1 MKREDTMIIAKM
13 RDILRGGGGDF
24 LASAALCLSLAA
36 GFAAFAAAPSLS
48 VDGVKFRQRYPW
60 NGLVDIDCMVTCSDP
75 ATNISLYVTAKDG
88 AANKSLAVR
97 SVWLESDAT
106 HTNALTVKSGAHRL
120 VWDAGKDN
128 PNFVGDAVTVEVQA
142 LLGTWLYLV
151 IDLSGGKDAA
161 SYPISY
167 LGAEPQGGWT
177 DEYKTT
183 KLVLRRINPGM
194 FTMGS
199 PSGETGR
206 FSRETQH
213 DVTISE
219 PFYMGVFEVTQ
230 KQYEL
235 VTGNKPSY
243 FSNSSCYEARPVE
256 QVSWN
261 DIRGNSSTY
270 NWPSSSDVDASTFM
284 GRLRAKTGITT
295 FDLPTEAVW
304 EYACRAG
311 TTTALN
317 SGKNLTSIADD
328 ANMNEV
334 GRYCYNFPS
343 GSTSYSSSSDL
354 TAGTAKVG
362 SYLPNAWGLYDMH
375 GNVCEWCLD
384 RYGNYPTA
392 AVTDPVG
399 PYWGNSVVLRGGD
412 WYDRAL
418 ECRSAN
424 RGWIV
429 PSNGGN
435 RRGFRLSCSAGLR

>member
-1 MKREDTMIIAKM
+1 MDMKRVMMI
-13 RDILRGGGGDF
+13 
-24 LASAALCLSLAA
+24 AALAA
-36 GFAAFAAAPSLS
+36 ILGGPRPVAAEAPTLS
-48 VDGVKFRQRYPW
+48 VENVAFRQRYPW
-60 NGLVDIDCMVTCSDP
+60 NGLVDIDCKVNCSDP
-75 ATNISLYVTAKDG
+75 ATNVSLYVSAKDT

-142 LLGTWLYLV
+142 LLGTGLYLV

-183 KLVLRRINPGM
+183 KLVLRRINPGT
-194 FTMGS
+194 FTMGC
-199 PSGETGR
+199 ETSEVGYTGY
-206 FSRETQH
+206 EAVPH
-213 DVTISE
+213 EVTISE

-235 VTGNKPSY
+235 VKGNKPSY

-270 NWPSSSDVDASTFM
+270 NWPSSSNVDAATFM
-284 GRLRAKTGITT
+284 GKLRAKTGITT

-317 SGKNLTSIADD
+317 SGKNLTGTSSNE
-328 ANMNEV
+328 NMNDV
-334 GRYCYNFPS
+334 GRYWYNFPS
-343 GSTSYSSSSDL
+343 GGTSYSSSSDL
-354 TAGTAKVG
+354 TVGTAKVG

-375 GNVCEWCLD
+375 GNVWEWTLD
-384 RYGNYPTA
+384 WCQGRSSFTSA

-399 PYWGNSVVLRGGD
+399 PASGYSRVRRGGGWSD
-412 WYDRAL
+412 GARY
-418 ECRSAN
+418 CRSAACN
-424 RGWIV
+424 GHQ
-429 PSNGGN
+429 PSY
-435 RRGFRLSCSAGLR
+435 RYSDDGFRLCCSAGLR

>member
-1 MKREDTMIIAKM
+1 MNMKRVMVI
-13 RDILRGGGGDF
+13 
-24 LASAALCLSLAA
+24 AALAAILGGPCSVTALAD
-36 GFAAFAAAPSLS
+36 APTLS
-48 VDGVKFRQRYPW
+48 VSSVAFRQRYPW
-60 NGLVDIDCMVTCSDP
+60 NGLVDIDCKVNCSDP
-75 ATNISLYVTAKDG
+75 TTNIALYVSAKDT

-106 HTNALTVKSGAHRL
+106 RTNALEVKSGTHRL

-142 LLGTWLYLV
+142 LLGTGLYLV

-183 KLVLRRINPGM
+183 KLVLRRIQPGTY
-194 FTMGS
+194 TMGC
-199 PSGETGR
+199 ETTEVGYDGWGDW
-206 FSRETQH
+206 EAVPH
-213 DVTISE
+213 EVTISQ
-219 PFYMGVFEVTQ
+219 PFYIGVFEVTQ

-235 VTGNKPSY
+235 VTGSKPSY
-243 FSNSSCYEARPVE
+243 FSNVSCYEARPVE

-261 DIRGNSSTY
+261 EIRGSSSRRKY
-270 NWPSSSDVDASTFM
+270 NWPGSSEVGPST
-284 GRLRAKTGITT
+284 
-295 FDLPTEAVW
+295 W

-317 SGKNLTSIADD
+317 SGKNLTNGGSGVDPQ
-328 ANMNEV
+328 MNEV

-354 TAGTAKVG
+354 SAGTAKVG

-375 GNVCEWCLD
+375 GNVWEWTLD
-384 RYGNYPTA
+384 WYQSRSVFTSV
-392 AVTDPVG
+392 AVSDPVG
-399 PYWGNSVVLRGGD
+399 PASGYRRVQRGGGWLND
-412 WYDRAL
+412 ARG
-418 ECRSAN
+418 CRSAT
-424 RGWIV
+424 RDGGT
-429 PSNGGN
+429 PSDGYNLD
-435 RRGFRLSCSAGLR
+435 GFRLCCSAGLR

>member
-1 MKREDTMIIAKM
+1 MGMKRTMMI
-13 RDILRGGGGDF
+13 
-24 LASAALCLSLAA
+24 AALAA
-36 GFAAFAAAPSLS
+36 ILGGPGPVAAATPTLS
-48 VDGVKFRQRYPW
+48 VENVAFRQRYPW
-60 NGLVDIDCMVTCSDP
+60 NGLVDIDCTVNCSDP
-75 ATNISLYVTAKDG
+75 ATNISLYVSAKDT

-106 HTNALTVKSGAHRL
+106 HTNALEVKSGAHRL

-142 LLGTWLYLV
+142 LLGTGLYLV

-183 KLVLRRINPGM
+183 KLVLRRIQPGTFM
-194 FTMGS
+194 MGS
-199 PSGETGR
+199 PSNETGR
-206 FSRETQH
+206 DSDETQH
-213 DVTISE
+213 EVIISQS
-219 PFYMGVFEVTQ
+219 FYIGVFEVTQ

-235 VTGNKPSY
+235 VTGSKPSY
-243 FSNSSCYEARPVE
+243 FSNSACYEARPVE

-270 NWPSSSDVDASTFM
+270 NWPGSSEVDPSTFM
-284 GRLRAKTGITT
+284 GKIRAKTGITS

-317 SGKNLTSIADD
+317 SGKNLSSSSSD

-334 GRYCYNFPS
+334 GRYWYNFPS

-354 TAGTAKVG
+354 SAGTAKVG

-375 GNVCEWCLD
+375 GNVWEWTLD
-384 RYGNYPTA
+384 WYQSNLGTSS
-392 AVTDPVG
+392 VTDPVG
-399 PYWGNSVVLRGGD
+399 PASGSDRVPRGGGWRD
-412 WYDRAL
+412 YARS
-418 ECRSAN
+418 CRSAD
-424 RGWIV
+424 RGSNY
-429 PSNGGN
+429 PSGGYYDD
-435 RRGFRLSCSAGLR
+435 GFRLCCSAGLR